1 MSIEKEY
8 KRMKW
13 EGRCPYDSFEEYVDS
28 FFLGFYSSREGT
40 EFYQIKHN
48 VYTENP
54 RRESHFYDS
63 LRGFYCYSKKTFKI
77 YVDF

>member
-28 FFLGFYSSREGT
+28 FLLGFENSREGA
-40 EFYQIKHN
+40 ELSNASLKN
-48 VYTENP
+48 MK
-54 RRESHFYDS
+54 ESVATTRQSHS
-63 LRGFYCYSKKTFKI
+63 RKEIRLCNK
-77 YVDF
+77 